1 MEDHL
6 AALTQAF
13 SDYRQDVENYQRN
26 QKPTDGLFGFG
37 RSLKDDPCHALFD
50 GRVQQAV
57 DDLCAASPTP
67 AEAEQ
72 AVRLLLARDDISSWP
87 VASQWM
93 MRAVERH
100 SLPLIPFL
108 SSEAAAALLK
118 EYSDRCPRWERL
130 PTQKA
135 VFKALKAK
143 GKG

>member
-1 MEDHL
+1 MEDHF

-13 SDYRQDVENYQRN
+13 SDYLQDVENCQRN

-37 RSLKDDPCHALFD
+37 RSLKDDPCHSRFD

-67 AEAEQ
+67 EEAER
-72 AVRLLLARDDISSWP
+72 AVRLLLARDDVPSWP
-87 VASQWM
+87 TACQWM
-93 MRAVERH
+93 MRAIERH

-108 SSEAAAALLK
+108 SGEAAAALLK
-118 EYSDRCPRWERL
+118 EYSERYPRWERL
-130 PTQKA
+130 PAQKA
-135 VFKALKAK
+135 VLKALKAK